1 VSRKKNN
8 KQNVKLIVMGA
19 IGIILTTAY
28 FFLVTTS
35 PLVDFLQP
43 YESRER
49 ILSMAEVFY
58 QQLSINLHKFDRS
71 TSAGIDEDLL
81 AYAQYYRKKNQQYPD
96 LVPGFW
102 VIDLHLTS
110 DSNKPYQ
117 SRRFFQIRYDF
128 KGNLLGFRDN
138 TSVPAA
144 DESNNNIS
152 EEDALFE
159 AKYFLGEYG
168 IKTDSLEVVNR
179 EISRKDTGILYKFV
193 FENKSGEYP
202 SLLDRYTVEL
212 LGSRVTSY
220 QMNRVID
227 RNEVKG
233 PGDRRSKDIA
243 GILMTIV
250 WAIIIIT
257 LIVRFAK
264 RLRKD
269 ELEFKRALWIG
280 MVLALLVFIMVAIN
294 VWHEGTWVS
303 LLVGGGLAAVFV
315 FLGILIALPIAES
328 QNRAVWPEKLAA
340 FDLLFQGKILLRET
354 GTAILRSFFLVGFT
368 LLVFGLLILAVTTLN
383 VGYISL
389 DSNMINVFQNPTRGI
404 SVILENILLTA
415 FLGLT
420 ILSFWPS
427 FLKEKFRNSTLLL
440 VLLVVSFNLGGL
452 QFSFFNPPLLALL
465 LVLPISFTWAVIV
478 YKYDLLTIL
487 FSFMGTK
494 LLLDLALVLLK
505 PEGLFSLPGMIV
517 IIFAVLFFL
526 WGIYLVFCPRS
537 AEDYDSYVPEYVS
550 RIAERERL
558 SKELE
563 IARSVQMRFLPQK
576 IPKFPSLEIVS
587 LCQPAMEVGGD
598 YYDFIQIDDR
608 YMSVLIGDVSGKGV
622 SAAFY
627 MTMVKG
633 IIKTLSKKIRKPAIL
648 LAEANEIFCENT
660 PRNVFITIIYGIFDL
675 KEKTLTIASAG
686 HNPLIIWK
694 KETNTTQMV
703 NPRGIALGLDKG
715 QRYESIIE
723 EITIP
728 IAAGDVFVF
737 YTDGVSESM
746 NTREEIFGEE
756 RLCEIIKKSAHLPP
770 RIIQK
775 NIVESVSRFS
785 GKAPQHDDF
794 TMVVV
799 KVKD

>member
-1 VSRKKNN
+1 MSRKKNN
-8 KQNVKLIVMGA
+8 KHNVKLIAMGA

-49 ILSMAEVFY
+49 IISMAEVFY
-58 QQLSINLHKFDRS
+58 RQLSINHHRFDRS

-81 AYAQYYRKKNQQYPD
+81 AYAQYYRKNNQQYPD

-102 VIDLHLTS
+102 IIDWHLTS

-138 TSVPAA
+138 ASDPAA

-179 EISRKDTGILYKFV
+179 EIIRKGSSTQYKFV
-193 FENKSGEYP
+193 LENKSEAYTG
-202 SLLDRYTVEL
+202 LLDQYTVEL
-212 LGSRVTSY
+212 VGSRITSY
-220 QMNRVID
+220 QLDREID
-227 RNEVKG
+227 KKKIRITGISEDKG
-233 PGDRRSKDIA
+233 LA
-243 GILMTIV
+243 GILV
-250 WAIIIIT
+250 AITWIFIILT
-257 LIVRFAK
+257 LIVRFIK
-264 RLRKD
+264 KLRRD

-280 MVLALLVFIMVAIN
+280 MGLGLGGFIMVAISA
-294 VWHEGTWVS
+294 WRMGSWVEI
-303 LLVGGGLAAVFV
+303 LIVGGITAVFIL
-315 FLGILIALPIAES
+315 LGLLIALPIAES

-340 FDLLFQGKILLRET
+340 FDLLFQGKILIRET
-354 GTAILRSFFLVGFT
+354 GAAILRSFLLVGFT
-368 LLVFGLLILAVTTLN
+368 LLIFGVLIRAVTAFNL
-383 VGYISL
+383 GYISL
-389 DSNMINVFQNPTRGI
+389 DSDMINAFQNPTQGI
-404 SVILENILLTA
+404 SVILKDILLTA
-415 FLGLT
+415 FFGLT
-420 ILSFWPS
+420 ILSFWPG
-427 FLKEKFRNSTLLL
+427 FLKEKFRNRTLLL

-598 YYDFIQIDDR
+598 YYDFIQINDR

-633 IIKTLSKKIRKPAIL
+633 IIKTLSKKTRKPAIL

-694 KETNTTQMV
+694 KETNTTQQV

-723 EITIP
+723 EISIP

>member
-1 VSRKKNN
+1 MIPRRNS
-8 KQNVKLIVMGA
+8 KQNVKWIVMGI

-43 YESRER
+43 RESREK
-49 ILSMAEVFY
+49 ILSMAESFC
-58 QQLSINLHKFDRS
+58 QHLSINHHRFDRS

-81 AYAQYYRKKNQQYPD
+81 AYAQYYREKNKQYPD

-102 VIDLHLTS
+102 IIDWHLAS

-117 SRRFFQIRYDF
+117 SRDFFQIRYDF

-138 TSVPAA
+138 TSDPAA
-144 DESNNNIS
+144 AESNNNIS

-159 AKYFLGEYG
+159 AKYFLEEYG

-179 EISRKDTGILYKFV
+179 EIARKGPRTQYKFV
-193 FENKSGEYP
+193 LENKSEAYTG
-202 SLLDRYTVEL
+202 LLDQYTVEL
-212 LGSRVTSY
+212 VGSRITSY
-220 QMNRVID
+220 QLDRAID
-227 RNEVKG
+227 K
-233 PGDRRSKDIA
+233 KKIKIA
-243 GILMTIV
+243 GISKNKGISGILVAIT
-250 WAIIIIT
+250 WAIIILT
-257 LIVRFAK
+257 LVVRFIK
-264 RLRKD
+264 KLRRD

-280 MVLALLVFIMVAIN
+280 MGLGLGGFILVAISA
-294 VWHEGTWVS
+294 WRMGSWVEI
-303 LLVGGGLAAVFV
+303 LIGGGMIAVLIL
-315 FLGILIALPIAES
+315 LGLLIALPIAES
-328 QNRAVWPEKLAA
+328 QTRAVWPEKLTS
-340 FDLLFQGKILLRET
+340 FDLLFQGKILIRET
-354 GTAILRSFFLVGFT
+354 GAAILRSFFLVG
-368 LLVFGLLILAVTTLN
+368 VILLIFGALIRAVTTFN
-383 VGYISL
+383 IGYISL
-389 DSNMINVFQNPTRGI
+389 DSDMINVFQNPTQGI
-404 SVILENILLTA
+404 SVIMENILLTA
-415 FLGLT
+415 FFGLT
-420 ILSFWPS
+420 ILSFWPG
-427 FLKEKFRNSTLLL
+427 FLKEKFRNNTLLL

-452 QFSFFNPPLLALL
+452 QSGFFSPPLLAFI
-465 LVLPISFTWAVIV
+465 LVLPIAFLWAVIV

-487 FSFMGTK
+487 FSFMGAK
-494 LLLDLALVLLK
+494 LMLDLALVSLK
-505 PEGLFSLPGMIV
+505 PGVLYTLPGMIV
-517 IIFAVLFFL
+517 LIFALFFFL
-526 WGIYLVFCPRS
+526 LGISLVFRPRS
-537 AEDYDSYVPEYVS
+537 AGDYESYVPEYVN

-558 SKELE
+558 LRELE
-563 IARSVQMRFLPQK
+563 IARSVQMRFLPQE
-576 IPKFPSLEIVS
+576 IPEFPSLEIVS

-598 YYDFIQIDDR
+598 YYDFIQINDR

-633 IIKTLSKKIRKPAIL
+633 IIKTLSKKTRKPATL
-648 LAEANEIFCENT
+648 LAEANEIFCENA

-686 HNPLIIWK
+686 HNPLITWK

-715 QRYESIIE
+715 QLCETIIE
-723 EITIP
+723 EIAIP

-785 GKAPQHDDF
+785 GNAPQHDDF